1 MNGTTNQPNLL
12 DLASQGNV
20 QALTALINRQLQ
32 SKDITTK
39 TTLTQGCFTVIAESE
54 NVPDQAFLVDFIRK
68 GITNLKS
75 EAIQRVIVQGRIT
88 GKATPVWREAFE
100 LQSAVT
106 ANHQQPA
113 SSNKSSIDSSTASLK
128 SQLNLPKN
136 DKLTSRFLTFIK
148 GTSQLSNTALLFG
161 ILLVLIANLLAVNKS
176 QPTLWEY
183 KIEAIPDGGF
193 EQIMHQMGSEGWEV
207 ASARRAVSGEG
218 SSSEGLY
225 EVIFKRP
232 ATKTQIRENDNKLKA
247 EAKASALQ
255 ATQALPRIEIG
266 AINRAQHAFFLENNA
281 LASTIDELG
290 LNLKLESENYAYSLT
305 NEQSK
310 SLVTATA
317 KTDDLKSYTGAVF
330 LVQEADGSMTTVALT
345 CQTDAPSKTPP
356 ASPELNGSQPV
367 CPAGSSDVKVAP

>member
-161 ILLVLIANLLAVNKS
+161 ILLVSMANLFAVSKS

-183 KIEAIPDGGF
+183 KVEPIPDGGF

-232 ATKTQIRENDNKLKA
+232 ATKTQIRENDKKLKA
-247 EAKASALQ
+247 EALASALQ

>member
-1 MNGTTNQPNLL
+1 MNDTTTQPNPLE
-12 DLASQGNV
+12 LALQGNV
-20 QALTALINRQLQ
+20 QALDALIGRKLQ
-32 SKDITTK
+32 SKGITTK
-39 TTLTQGCFTVIAESE
+39 TSLNQGCFTVIAESE

-113 SSNKSSIDSSTASLK
+113 SSNKSSIGSSTASLK
-128 SQLNLPKN
+128 SSLNLPQN
-136 DKLTSRFLTFIK
+136 DKLASRFLSFFK
-148 GTSQLSNTALLFG
+148 GASQLSHTAILFG
-161 ILLVLIANLLAVNKS
+161 ILLVSMANLFAVSKS

-183 KIEAIPDGGF
+183 KVEPIPDGGF
-193 EQIMHQMGSEGWEV
+193 EQIMHQMGAEGWEV

-255 ATQALPRIEIG
+255 ATQALPRSEIG
-266 AINRAQHAFFLENNA
+266 AINSAQQLFFLENNA

-290 LNLKLESENYAYSLT
+290 LNLKLENEKYAYSLT
-305 NEQSK
+305 NDQSK
-310 SLVTATA
+310 FMVTATA

-330 LVQEADGSMTTVALT
+330 LVQEANGSMTTVALT

-356 ASPELNGSQPV
+356 ASPQLNGSQPV
-367 CPAGSSDVKVAP
+367 CSAGSSDIHAP

>member
-1 MNGTTNQPNLL
+1 MNGTTTQPNPLE
-12 DLASQGNV
+12 LALQGNV
-20 QALTALINRQLQ
+20 QALDALISRKLQ
-32 SKDITTK
+32 SKGITTK
-39 TTLTQGCFTVIAESE
+39 TSLNQGCFTVIAESE

-113 SSNKSSIDSSTASLK
+113 SSNKSSIDSSTTSLK

-136 DKLTSRFLTFIK
+136 DKLASRFLSFFK
-148 GTSQLSNTALLFG
+148 GASQLSHTAILFG
-161 ILLVLIANLLAVNKS
+161 ILLVSMANLFAVSKS

-183 KIEAIPDGGF
+183 KVEPIPDGGF

-232 ATKTQIRENDNKLKA
+232 ATKTQIRENDKKLKA

-255 ATQALPRIEIG
+255 ATQALPRSEIG
-266 AINRAQHAFFLENNA
+266 AINRAQQLFFLENNA

-305 NEQSK
+305 NDQSK

-330 LVQEADGSMTTVALT
+330 LVQEANGSMTTVALT

-356 ASPELNGSQPV
+356 ASPQLNGSQPV
-367 CPAGSSDVKVAP
+367 CSAGSLDVHTP

>member
-1 MNGTTNQPNLL
+1 MNGTTTQPNPLEL
-12 DLASQGNV
+12 TKQGNV
-20 QALTALINRQLQ
+20 QALDALISRKLQ
-32 SKDITTK
+32 SKGITTK
-39 TTLTQGCFTVIAESE
+39 TSLNQGCFTVIAESE

-88 GKATPVWREAFE
+88 GKATPVWRESFE
-100 LQSAVT
+100 LQPVVT
-106 ANHQQPA
+106 GNHQQPA
-113 SSNKSSIDSSTASLK
+113 SSNSSSIGSSTASFK
-128 SQLNLPKN
+128 SSLNLPKN

-148 GTSQLSNTALLFG
+148 GTSQLSNTAILFG
-161 ILLVLIANLLAVNKS
+161 ILLVSMANLFAVSKS

-183 KIEAIPDGGF
+183 KVEPIPDGGF

-232 ATKTQIRENDNKLKA
+232 ATKTQIRENDNKLKV

-255 ATQALPRIEIG
+255 ATQALPKNDIG
-266 AINRAQHAFFLENNA
+266 AINRAQQLFFLENNA

-305 NEQSK
+305 NDQSK

-317 KTDDLKSYTGAVF
+317 KTDELKSYTGAVF
-330 LVQEADGSMTTVALT
+330 LVQEANGSMTTVALT

-356 ASPELNGSQPV
+356 ASPQLNGSQPV
-367 CPAGSSDVKVAP
+367 CSAGSSDVHAP